1 MSKLF
6 LADSSA
12 RLLDIL
18 SGRSS
23 DALPCLRL
31 TRILSLVDSA
41 TQKDSSRRSWPPP
54 DCTPSAVGVHFT
66 ELCPR
71 MARKKLGPSGIL
83 VGRSSAFSYS
93 ASRYSYS
100 YSYSKTPESIQV
112 DHLFREAAT
121 PLFGPFV
128 NKIPIL
134 LFEYE
139 YRFTEY
145 EYEYEY
151 EKNHWYELLATIMPD
166 GPKIIRGPE

>member
-12 RLLDIL
+12 RLINTL
-18 SGRSS
+18 SRGFS
-23 DALPCLRL
+23 DALPCLRR
-31 TRILSLVDSA
+31 TRILPLVDSA

-54 DCTPSAVGVHFT
+54 DCMPSAVGVHFT
-66 ELCPR
+66 ELCQR

-93 ASRYSYS
+93 ASRYS

-145 EYEYEY
+145 EYE
-151 EKNHWYELLATIMPD
+151 KNHW
-166 GPKIIRGPE
+166 